1 MVFSLNFE
9 ISKIASLLR
18 AFYRGKS
25 LDKGKRRRN
34 KNRRFFFYWLC
45 SKYPDF
51 EIGLKKA

>member
-25 LDKGKRRRN
+25 MDKGKRRRN